1 MVTDITGTGLTTI
14 SQPASYRGRGGGGH
28 PRGVTINRRC
38 NRTVTSSYQKRKVV
52 FSNTF
57 MKKHVLGGPR
67 LELTEPTTNVSVY
80 ATESVLKGTG
90 PAPRGGNDQSIT
102 YHGMHH
108 VGLLCANLEK
118 SLEFYIDVLGLEM
131 NPDRP
136 HDKLPYRG
144 AWLWIGP
151 EMIHLMELPNPDPL
165 HGRPEHGGRDRHF
178 CVGVKDIVPLQERLD
193 VAGIEYTKSMSGRQA
208 LFFRDP
214 DMNCLEIV
222 EMASSWR

>member
-14 SQPASYRGRGGGGH
+14 SQPASYRGRGGH

-90 PAPRGGNDQSIT
+90 PASKGGNDQSIT
-102 YHGMHH
+102 YHECTM
-108 VGLLCANLEK
+108 
-118 SLEFYIDVLGLEM
+118 
-131 NPDRP
+131 
-136 HDKLPYRG
+136 
-144 AWLWIGP
+144 
-151 EMIHLMELPNPDPL
+151 
-165 HGRPEHGGRDRHF
+165 
-178 CVGVKDIVPLQERLD
+178 
-193 VAGIEYTKSMSGRQA
+193 
-208 LFFRDP
+208 
-214 DMNCLEIV
+214 
-222 EMASSWR
+222 